1 MSDPH
6 HEPAA
11 DDSGLS
17 NSEQVSRGIG
27 AQALNGSIA
36 RAVRAGAE
44 GQELTA
50 SGVFEAIGGI
60 RGIFEAIVP
69 SLVFIVL
76 YVFTQDA
83 RLSALVPGAMAVL
96 LVIFRLIQRETVVS
110 ALSGMLGVGIAVLIT
125 LITGRGVDYF
135 LSGFITNIAWAV
147 VLIGSILVGRP
158 IIGLIAGFIDGDTK
172 KWRIE
177 PRLRRA
183 STWLTVMWLGL
194 FIARLAV
201 QLPMY
206 LSEQVGA
213 LGVARIAM
221 GIPLFA
227 IVLIATWFG
236 IRKFRSS
243 SDDSSGENGVISGEN
258 TPSK

>member
-6 HEPAA
+6 PEPTP
-11 DDSGLS
+11 DE
-17 NSEQVSRGIG
+17 SEFSDLEQSTPRLG
-27 AQALNGSIA
+27 AGALNGGIA

-50 SGVFEAIGGI
+50 AGVLDAVGGV
-60 RGIFEAIVP
+60 RGILEAVVP
-69 SLVFIVL
+69 SLIFIVL

-83 RLSALVPGAMAVL
+83 RLSALVPGGMAVL
-96 LVIFRLIQRETVVS
+96 LVLFRLIRRETVVS

-147 VLIGSILVGRP
+147 ALVISILIGRP

-177 PRLRRA
+177 PKLRLA
-183 STWLTVMWLGL
+183 ATWLTVMWLAL
-194 FIARLAV
+194 FVARLAV

-206 LSEQVGA
+206 LSEQVGP
-213 LGVARIAM
+213 LGVARVVM

-227 IVLIATWFG
+227 ILLIATWFG
-236 IRKFRSS
+236 IRKCRTS
-243 SDDSSGENGVISGEN
+243 SDDSTGENGVISGEN